1 MSRRHNRHRHEAV
14 ELNITAF
21 MNLMVILVPFLLITA
36 VFSQVAILEL
46 NLPSSSDQPGADAET
61 PQLEVIVR
69 HDRLEV
75 GERNTGLLTGLPVT
89 ADGHDFIGLND
100 YLQRIKAKFP
110 DKLDASIL
118 LEPDVS
124 YEVLVKVM
132 DAVRIYEAPGDASG
146 PSDDVIQAELFPEIS
161 IGDAP
166 VHEQT
171 S

>member
-1 MSRRHNRHRHEAV
+1 MSRRHSRHRHEAV

-46 NLPSSSDQPGADAET
+46 NLPSSSDQPGDEPDT
-61 PQLEVIVR
+61 PQLEVIIR
-69 HDRLEV
+69 QDRLEV
-75 GERNTGLLTGLPVT
+75 GERNAGLLTRLPVT
-89 ADGHDFIGLND
+89 ADGHDFAGLND
-100 YLQRIKAKFP
+100 YLKRVKAQFP

-118 LEPDVS
+118 LEPDVP

-132 DAVRIYEAPGDASG
+132 DAVRVYEAPAESSRSG
-146 PSDDVIQAELFPEIS
+146 GDVIQAELFPEIS

-166 VHEQT
+166 VRNKT

>member
-1 MSRRHNRHRHEAV
+1 MRNRRNRHRLEVV

-46 NLPSSSDQPGADAET
+46 NLPSSSDQPGAEPET
-61 PQLEVIVR
+61 PQLEIIVR
-69 HDRLEV
+69 QDRLEV
-75 GERNTGLLTGLPVT
+75 GERNSGLLTGLPMNGT
-89 ADGHDFIGLND
+89 GHDYDGLNE
-100 YLQRIKAKFP
+100 YLQRVKASYP

-118 LEPDVS
+118 LEPDVP

-132 DAVRIYEAPGDASG
+132 DAVRLFEVAADPQQPAAE
-146 PSDDVIQAELFPEIS
+146 VQRAELFPEIS

-166 VHEQT
+166 RSGT
-171 S
+171 AG

>member
-1 MSRRHNRHRHEAV
+1 MSRRHDRHRHEAV

-46 NLPSSSDQPGADAET
+46 NLPSSSDQLGADAET

-69 HDRLEV
+69 DDRLEV
-75 GERNTGLLTGLPVT
+75 GERNAGLLTGLPAT
-89 ADGHDFIGLND
+89 ADGHDFGGLND
-100 YLQRIKAKFP
+100 YLQRVKARFP
-110 DKLDASIL
+110 DKIDASIL
-118 LEPDVS
+118 LEPDVP

-132 DAVRIYEAPGDASG
+132 DAVRVYEAPRDARG

-166 VHEQT
+166 VRKKT